1 MLQIS
6 HAEIL
11 FSMGE
16 LGKAKTQIEE
26 VLRISPKNYP
36 ATMLFSRILSGL
48 SEYYLAEETLR
59 DLLITKKTNPL
70 IWLQLS
76 EIQRAGKNILGYHM
90 SLGEYHLILGQIDES
105 MNQFRFALKL
115 SEENFQTMEYI
126 LEKIKLIQNYQR
138 ERSR

>member
-1 MLQIS
+1 
-6 HAEIL
+6 
-11 FSMGE
+11 
-16 LGKAKTQIEE
+16 
-26 VLRISPKNYP
+26 
-36 ATMLFSRILSGL
+36 MLFSRILAGL

-105 MNQFRFALKL
+105 MNNLDLR
-115 SEENFQTMEYI
+115 
-126 LEKIKLIQNYQR
+126 
-138 ERSR
+138 